1 MFDQLI
7 TEAASRFN
15 VSAASVSGVVTGLLS
30 LMTNERT
37 GGPDGF
43 VDLFRRAGVG
53 DTLTSWFGGKE
64 GRPLTTSHVESAL
77 GTSALEKLASSSG
90 LARATASALAAFL
103 LPRLIG
109 RLTPNGVLPSSS
121 ALLSQV
127 TRYIDAPAASSRSAV
142 LPVEPRM
149 EPRIDRRPERGG
161 WPGWLPWAAAAAAL
175 LALVGWLSM
184 RGPAGT
190 IDPQLTLNNRD
201 GKVTYSGVVRDDATR
216 TAIATTLRTAFGD
229 GNVSG
234 DVRIDRNVRRAAWL
248 PRLGDLFAAVKT
260 PGVDLSLNGDAIKL
274 GGWLSAAD
282 RRTLADKLRG
292 IFGSGVSIESLGD
305 PALEAARAA
314 NDKALSALRAIGT
327 SGVSSDAVVQ
337 AMNLAVINF
346 SSGSAEIA
354 QDSLEVIRKSA
365 EAIERAPAGSTVE
378 IRGHT
383 DNTGDPSSNTRLSQ
397 ARAEAVKNALVSAG
411 VPADRLTARGY
422 GDTQPRA
429 SNDTE
434 YGRFQNR
441 RIEYAV
447 VR

>member
-216 TAIATTLRTAFGD
+216 TAIATALRTAFGD

-248 PRLGDLFAAVKT
+248 PRLGDLFAAIKT